1 VFIFFTSI
9 SGLGKIPAR
18 YVFCD
23 CSFFCDECN
32 SSRNLRFKW
41 DIPQE
46 KDVGIG
52 VQIVVMIM
60 EILNWNLGRESGITI
75 EVTTLYF
82 KVISLNLY
90 EY

>member
-1 VFIFFTSI
+1 M
-9 SGLGKIPAR
+9 
-18 YVFCD
+18 
-23 CSFFCDECN
+23 
-32 SSRNLRFKW
+32 
-41 DIPQE
+41 
-46 KDVGIG
+46 
-52 VQIVVMIM
+52 QIVVMIM